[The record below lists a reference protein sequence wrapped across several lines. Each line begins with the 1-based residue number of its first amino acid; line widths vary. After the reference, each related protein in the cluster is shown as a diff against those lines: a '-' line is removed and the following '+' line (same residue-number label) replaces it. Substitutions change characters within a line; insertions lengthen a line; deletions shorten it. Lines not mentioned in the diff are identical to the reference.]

1 MSRSED
7 DAAADDIIACTA
19 APYSS
24 AEPREGAKAVR
35 KSYGGMLFVRGYGTS
50 RVTVTVT
57 VRFIF
62 L

>member
-35 KSYGGMLFVRGYGTS
+35 KSRTAACCLYA
-50 RVTVTVT
+50 VTEQVG
-57 VRFIF
+57 
-62 L
+62 